1 MIKLKEIGINR
12 NLFIGFIA
20 IYVIRLLAN
29 QFMGLMPQDAYY
41 YFYSEHLA
49 LSYFDH
55 PPMVAYMLKFFSLF
69 LGKSVFAVKLTDFV
83 MTLFSFLGFY
93 YLGSLFL
100 SKRKLNRTAMFYGST
115 LLITVISIN
124 TTPDVPLVFF
134 WTLSLIAIYKAVFE
148 HKILYWIL
156 SGILIGL
163 SFDSKYTAVF
173 LLFGL
178 VLFLLLSKDHRRYL
192 FSKELFLTILFFLIT
207 ISPIFIWN
215 MENDWIS
222 FKFQSSERASSMDGF
237 SLQPKLFLGNL
248 ATQMFLLLPTLF
260 VGVMIVLYKSGNKI
274 LKNRSLPNEQTLF
287 LLSFA
292 VPVIGF
298 FFAISTVYWVKLNW
312 IMPAYITAI
321 ILAGRYLSLKALRY
335 QIIVS
340 LVLHVLLFIQIAF
353 YPFNVTSDDTWF
365 GWGELAEEV
374 DDLNAKYP
382 DNFLFANDGY
392 KTTAVLNFYLSQK
405 VYAGNVLGK
414 HALQY
419 SMIDTDLSSL
429 IGKNALFIDS
439 DKRFKTLEKSN
450 KPPEELNQYFKQV
463 VELDP
468 IIIRNSRGKALRK
481 FLVFECKDYYPPGE
495 Q

>member
-1 MIKLKEIGINR
+1 MIKLKDLGANK
-12 NLFIGFIA
+12 NLFYGFIA
-20 IYVIRLLAN
+20 IYALRLLTN

-69 LGKSVFAVKLTDFV
+69 LGKSVYAVKLTDFIV
-83 MTLFSFLGFY
+83 SLGSFIGFY
-93 YLGSLFL
+93 YLASLFL
-100 SKRKLNRTAMFYGST
+100 SKHKLNRSAMFYGST
-115 LLITVISIN
+115 LLLTVISIN
-124 TTPDVPLVFF
+124 TTPDVPLVFL
-134 WTLSLIAIYKAVFE
+134 WTLSLIAMYKAVFE

-163 SFDSKYTAVF
+163 AFDSKYTAVF

-178 VLFLLLSKDHRRYL
+178 ILFLLLSKNHRRYL
-192 FSKELFLTILFFLIT
+192 FSKELFLTVLFFMMAV
-207 ISPIFIWN
+207 SPIFIWN

-222 FKFQSSERASSMDGF
+222 FKFQSSARASSMDGI

-248 ATQMFLLLPTLF
+248 ATQLFLLLPTLF
-260 VGVMIVLYKSGNKI
+260 VGIMITFYKSGKKMI
-274 LKNRSLPNEQTLF
+274 IKRKLPDEQTLF
-287 LLSFA
+287 LLAFA
-292 VPVIGF
+292 IPVIGF

-321 ILAGRYLSLKALRY
+321 ILASRYLSQKALGY
-335 QIIVS
+335 QILVS
-340 LVLHVLLFIQIAF
+340 LVFHVLLFIQIAF

-374 DDLNAKYP
+374 DDLSQKYP

-392 KTTAVLNFYLSQK
+392 KTTAVLNFYLEQK
-405 VYAGNVLGK
+405 VYAGNILGE

-429 IGKNALFIDS
+429 HGKNAVFIDS
-439 DKRFKTLEKSN
+439 DKRFKTLDKSDSV
-450 KPPEELNQYFKQV
+450 PEELSKNFKEV
-463 VELDP
+463 IELDP
-468 IIIRNSRGKALRK
+468 IVIRNSSGKALRK
-481 FLVFECKDYYPPGE
+481 FLVYECRDYQPVSE
-495 Q
+495 

>member
-1 MIKLKEIGINR
+1 MIKRKELKVNK

-20 IYVIRLLAN
+20 IYALRLLAN

-49 LSYFDH
+49 MSYFDH

-69 LGKSVFAVKLTDFV
+69 LGKSVFAVKLTDFII
-83 MTLFSFLGFY
+83 TLVSFAGFY
-93 YLGSLFL
+93 YLASLFL
-100 SKRKLNRTAMFYGST
+100 SKHKVSRSAMFYGST
-115 LLITVISIN
+115 LLLTVISIN

-134 WTLSLIAIYKAVFE
+134 WTLSLIVMYKAVFE

-163 SFDSKYTAVF
+163 SFDSKYTAIF

-178 VLFLLLSKDHRRYL
+178 VLFLLLSKNHRRYL
-192 FSKELFLTILFFLIT
+192 FSKELFLTVLFFLIT
-207 ISPIFIWN
+207 ISPIFFWN

-222 FKFQSSERASSMDGF
+222 FKFQSSERASSMDGI

-260 VGVMIVLYKSGNKI
+260 VGIMIVLYKWGKKI
-274 LKNRSLPNEQTLF
+274 VRKRRLPDEQTLF
-287 LLSFA
+287 LLAFSF
-292 VPVIGF
+292 PVIAF
-298 FFAISTVYWVKLNW
+298 FFGVSTVYWVKLNW

-321 ILAGRYLSLKALRY
+321 ILAGRYLSQKALGY

-340 LVLHVLLFIQIAF
+340 LVLHILLFIQISF

-365 GWGELAEEV
+365 GWEELAEEV
-374 DDLNAKYP
+374 DDLSKKYP

-392 KTTAVLNFYLSQK
+392 KTTAVLNFYLDQK
-405 VYAGNVLGK
+405 IYAGNILGE

-429 IGKNALFIDS
+429 QGKNALFIDS
-439 DKRFKTLEKSN
+439 DKRFKTLGKSD
-450 KPPEELNQYFKQV
+450 KVPEELSRNFKEV
-463 VELDP
+463 VELEP
-468 IIIRNSRGKALRK
+468 IVIRNSGGKALRK
-481 FLVFECKDYYPPGE
+481 FLVFECLDYQPTAE
-495 Q
+495 

>member
-1 MIKLKEIGINR
+1 MKKLKELGVNK
-12 NLFIGFIA
+12 NLFIGFMA
-20 IYVIRLLAN
+20 IYVLRLLSN

-69 LGKSVFAVKLTDFV
+69 LGKSVYAVKLTDFIV
-83 MTLFSFLGFY
+83 TLFSFIGFY
-93 YLGSLFL
+93 YLASLFL
-100 SKRKLNRTAMFYGST
+100 SKHKLNRSAMFYGST
-115 LLITVISIN
+115 LLLTVISIN

-134 WTLSLIAIYKAVFE
+134 WTLSLIAMYKAVFE
-148 HKILYWIL
+148 HKLVYWVL
-156 SGILIGL
+156 SGLLIGL

-178 VLFLLLSKDHRRYL
+178 VVFLVLSKNHRRYL
-192 FSKELFLTILFFLIT
+192 FSKELFLTVLFFLIT
-207 ISPIFIWN
+207 IAPIFIWN

-222 FKFQSSERASSMDGF
+222 FKFQSSERASSMDGI
-237 SLQPKLFLGNL
+237 SLEPKLFLGNL

-260 VGVMIVLYKSGNKI
+260 VGIMVIFYKSGQKMI
-274 LKNRSLPNEQTLF
+274 KKKKLPDEQTLF

-298 FFAISTVYWVKLNW
+298 FFAVSTVYWVKLNW

-321 ILAGRYLSLKALRY
+321 ILASRYLSQKALGY

-340 LVLHVLLFIQIAF
+340 LVLHILLFVQIAF

-374 DDLNAKYP
+374 EDLSSEYP
-382 DNFLFANDGY
+382 ESFLFANDGY
-392 KTTAVLNFYLSQK
+392 KTTAVLNFYLDQK
-405 VYAGNVLGK
+405 IYAGNILGA

-419 SMIDTDLSSL
+419 SMVDTDLSAL
-429 IGKNALFIDS
+429 AGKNAIFIDS
-439 DKRFKTLEKSN
+439 DKRFKTLDKSEKV
-450 KPPEELNQYFKQV
+450 PQGLNENFKQV
-463 VELDP
+463 IQLDP
-468 IIIRNSRGKALRK
+468 IIIRNTRGKALRK
-481 FLVFECKDYYPPGE
+481 FLVFECRDYQPVAE
-495 Q
+495 